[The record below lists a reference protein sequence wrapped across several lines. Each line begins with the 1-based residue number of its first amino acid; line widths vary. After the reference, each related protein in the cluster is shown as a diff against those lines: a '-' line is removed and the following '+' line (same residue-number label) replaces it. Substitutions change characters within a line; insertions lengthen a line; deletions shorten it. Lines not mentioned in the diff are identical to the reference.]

1 MSVAL
6 TAQIR
11 ASRGKGEARR
21 ARAAGSCPAVV
32 YGPGTDPLAIKI
44 DPKLLLKLLHAGGE
58 NTLFDLR
65 VVGESDATVAER
77 KVIVREIQYDPFR
90 PLPNHVD
97 FYCVSLDRAIEVQ
110 IPIELVGTPTA
121 VTQKLATITQAV
133 HEINAECLPDK
144 IPAKL
149 PVDVSALEV
158 GHSLH
163 VRDLQVPAG
172 VTILD
177 APELTLVV
185 LAAIHEEVA
194 EAPAEPTAAEPEV
207 IRERKGDEEG

>member
-1 MSVAL
+1 V
-6 TAQIR
+6 I
-11 ASRGKGEARR
+11 
-21 ARAAGSCPAVV
+21 
-32 YGPGTDPLAIKI
+32 YGPGTDPMAVQV
-44 DPKLLLKLLHAGGE
+44 DPKLLLKLLHAGGD

-65 VVGESDATVAER
+65 VVGEGEDTVAER
-77 KVIVREIQYDPFR
+77 KAIVREIQFDPFR

-110 IPIELVGTPTA
+110 IPLELVGTPTA

-133 HEINAECLPDK
+133 HEINAECLPDQ

-149 PVDVSALEV
+149 PLDVSALEI

-172 VTILD
+172 VTVLD

-185 LAAIHEEVA
+185 LATVHD
-194 EAPAEPTAAEPEV
+194 EAPAAPAEAAAAEPEV
-207 IRERKGDEEG
+207 IRERKAAEED